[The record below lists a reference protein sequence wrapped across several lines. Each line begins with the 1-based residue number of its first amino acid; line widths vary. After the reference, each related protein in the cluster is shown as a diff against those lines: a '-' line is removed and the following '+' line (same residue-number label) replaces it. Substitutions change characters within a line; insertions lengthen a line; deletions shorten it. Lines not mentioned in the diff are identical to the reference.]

1 VKSRVPGLPPR
12 TPSPVA
18 AAVTDRPDLA
28 SPRDAAAPRGPLRSL
43 LRVPL
48 FYKILIA
55 NAAIVVLGTIIGT
68 AITARYLQQDH
79 GAFGSIAFV
88 LLLALVG
95 VLVTLLVNAVI
106 LRLAL
111 TQLLLLEQTAARIH
125 SGDLR
130 ARVPH
135 SAFTDRDLERLSGTF
150 NAMMESLDT
159 YRQRLREVAARA
171 LRAEEE
177 ERKRISRELH
187 DDTAQTLAALLIRLR
202 LARAAPEGRKDQVLE
217 DLRADLVGAIERVRR
232 YARGLRP
239 PALEELGLEPAL
251 ESHVRAL
258 SESVG
263 ISIRVESE
271 PMDGILNPQTEL
283 VLYRIAQEALSN
295 AVRHAGADQIDV
307 RLAPEGFS
315 IVVSVTDN
323 GSGFDLNAVT
333 APDEGG
339 LGLFGMQERAS
350 YLGGKVEI
358 RSSPGNGTSVR
369 GIIPVG
375 DAASS
380 GMETPVDQRR

>member
-1 VKSRVPGLPPR
+1 M
-12 TPSPVA
+12 
-18 AAVTDRPDLA
+18 
-28 SPRDAAAPRGPLRSL
+28 RSL

-55 NAAIVVLGTIIGT
+55 NAVIVVLGTVIGT
-68 AITARYLQQDH
+68 AVTARYLQQDH

-95 VLVTLLVNAVI
+95 VIVTLLVNAVI
-106 LRLAL
+106 LRVAL
-111 TQLLLLEQTAARIH
+111 TQLLLLEQTAARIQ
-125 SGDLR
+125 SGDLG

-135 SAFTDRDLERLSGTF
+135 SAFTDRDLERLTGTF
-150 NAMMESLDT
+150 NAMLESLDT

-202 LARAAPEGRKDQVLE
+202 LARAAPEGKKDQVLE
-217 DLRADLVGAIERVRR
+217 GLRAELVEAIERVRR

-258 SESVG
+258 AESVG
-263 ISIRVESE
+263 LSIRMESE
-271 PMDGILNPQTEL
+271 PLDGLLTPQSEL

-295 AVRHAGADQIDV
+295 AVRHSGADQVDL
-307 RLAPEGFS
+307 RLAPEGAN

-323 GSGFDLNAVT
+323 GRGFDLEGVT
-333 APDEGG
+333 AADEGG

-350 YLGGKVEI
+350 YLGGRIEI

-375 DAASS
+375 DEASS
-380 GMETPVDQRR
+380 GAEPPVDPRR